1 MADSLFGP
9 VIAKR
14 VRDAIVLNLRRAFA
28 ADPDYTYAQNVD
40 GTVNFDATKI
50 TINDVTP
57 DDHLFFPTI
66 IVSSLAGEEHRFL
79 QEDFFNYSVDPNT
92 NVATE
97 IRGAPITFSVKI
109 EATALDTIV
118 RDEFLDRLYQK
129 FKIIM
134 DDMADNG
141 VGVVKT
147 SLLPDRRE
155 FPHDRWIYTSG
166 VMMTLYGEWL
176 EEEVVTSTVGSI
188 SGEVSTVDID
198 QPFHS

>member
-14 VRDAIVLNLRRAFA
+14 VRDAIVLNLRRAFST
-28 ADPDYTYAQNVD
+28 DTDYPYVQNLD
-40 GTVNFDATKI
+40 GTVNFDQTKI

-79 QEDFFNYSVDPNT
+79 QEDFFNFSVDPDT
-92 NVATE
+92 QVATE
-97 IRGAPITFSVKI
+97 TRGAPITFSVKI
-109 EATALDTIV
+109 EATALDTVV
-118 RDEFLDRLYQK
+118 RDEVLDRLYQK
-129 FKIIM
+129 FKIVT
-134 DDMADNG
+134 DDLADNG

-147 SLLPDRRE
+147 SLLADRRE

-166 VMMTLYGEWL
+166 VLMTLYGEWL
-176 EEEVVTSTVGSI
+176 EEEVVTDTVGSI
-188 SGEVSTVDID
+188 SGEVSTTTID
-198 QPFHS
+198 QTFES